1 MTKITEVTPLELKG
15 DAKKS
20 TLIAARPVITV
31 REALKMLA
39 THNITS
45 LPIYSHTSNKIVNIV
60 NLSDILNYIIKE
72 AVADEKH
79 PIAMNSEKVINLD
92 NTIEA
97 VMTLDVDRES
107 YRIYVSDAHEGLKKT
122 LEAFSKGIHHS
133 LVIDYTEKTPPY
145 ILTQTDIVRYIHSHP
160 ESVPGIS
167 FDASLQSLGLGLRD
181 HEVVAGY
188 VNESALNVYRRMAE
202 KNLMG
207 IPILDSDDNLILS
220 LSVSDLRGMNYQSID
235 NLILP
240 VREFL
245 TTIPNNENVFHPITA
260 TRQSTLREVLDLIVK
275 NHIHRIWI
283 VDESR
288 KILDVLTLSDIIGF
302 LTKL

>member
-15 DAKKS
+15 ETKKP

-31 REALKMLA
+31 REALKTLA

-45 LPIYSHTSNKIVNIV
+45 LPIYSHSSNKIVNIV
-60 NLSDILNYIIKE
+60 NLVDILNYIVKE

-79 PIAMNSEKVINLD
+79 PIAMNSAKANNLD
-92 NTIEA
+92 NTIES

-107 YRIYVSDAHEGLKKT
+107 YRIFVSDAHEGLKKT
-122 LEAFSKGIHHS
+122 LEAFSRGTHRS

-145 ILTQTDIVRYIHSHP
+145 ILTQTDIVRYVHNHP
-160 ESVPGIS
+160 ESVPGIG

-181 HEVVAGY
+181 YKVVSGH
-188 VNESALNVYRRMAE
+188 VSESALNVYRRMAE
-202 KNLMG
+202 KDLSG
-207 IPILDSDDNLILS
+207 IPILDSENRLVLS
-220 LSVSDLRGMNYQSID
+220 LSVSDLRGLNYQSID

-240 VREFL
+240 VQEFL
-245 TTIPNNENVFHPITA
+245 ETLPNNGKSLHPITA
-260 TRQSTLREVLDLIVK
+260 TRQSTLREVLDLIVE

-283 VDESR
+283 VDESQ
-288 KILDVLTLSDIIGF
+288 KILDVVSLSDIIESF
-302 LTKL
+302 AKL